1 PSDFTRRL
9 VFTGPIWGSW
19 LSAMRASASVMAASF
34 TEARHA
40 MEASEKTSRF
50 VNFFPC
56 HHGVNDSFSRRP
68 VRGIVKAIPA

>member
-1 PSDFTRRL
+1 
-9 VFTGPIWGSW
+9 
-19 LSAMRASASVMAASF
+19 MAASF

-56 HHGVNDSFSRRP
+56 HHGVNDSFSRRL